1 MGKKD
6 GLGTFPIAGA
16 ALRVDTVP
24 VLEATNCS
32 QAIEWDG
39 DFFSAAANLA
49 ACVASPA
56 GLGEILSGEAVDVH
70 P

>member
-1 MGKKD
+1 VFEVTD
-6 GLGTFPIAGA
+6 
-16 ALRVDTVP
+16 
-24 VLEATNCS
+24 CS

-56 GLGEILSGEAVDVH
+56 GLGEILSSEAGDVH